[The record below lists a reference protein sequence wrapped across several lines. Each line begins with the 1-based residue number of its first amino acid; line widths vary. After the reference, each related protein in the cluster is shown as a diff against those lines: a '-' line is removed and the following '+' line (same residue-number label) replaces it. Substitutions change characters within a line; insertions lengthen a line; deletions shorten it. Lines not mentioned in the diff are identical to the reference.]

1 MTGEPR
7 GRFERLR
14 RRLARLLG
22 LVPTLDLH
30 GYRVAD
36 AVAATE
42 RFLADAAED
51 GHDEVRIV
59 YGKGRGSPGGIGALR
74 IAIPDLVAAREGGL
88 VRRFER
94 QVESDGHDG
103 SMRVWLRTDPA
114 PERARGRAA

>member
-1 MTGEPR
+1 MTGRAR
-7 GRFERLR
+7 GPVERLR
-14 RRLARLLG
+14 RSLARLLG
-22 LVPTLDLH
+22 LVPVLDLH
-30 GYRVAD
+30 GLGVAD
-36 AVAATE
+36 AVRATE
-42 RFLADAAED
+42 RFLADAAAD

>member
-114 PERARGRAA
+114 PVRAGGRAA

>member
-51 GHDEVRIV
+51 GHDEVRIL

-114 PERARGRAA
+114 PVRAGGRAA